1 MAATT
6 EVMTRHASRHV
17 ALIAALV
24 TLAATSGCSFLT
36 MRDAPPRDQMRYDI
50 EPDCSDGRGPPVA
63 DLLASGAA
71 AVTGLMMFALISA
84 FGSGADD
91 AGEAYLYTALFLGGP
106 AILFGASSVSGFR
119 TAKSCRIARQD
130 FYTMRAQM
138 QYGPQPVYQ
147 PPLEPPPGPAGVERG
162 RCRLTAPACDPG
174 LACAS
179 GFCVRPPG
187 PPGAP

>member
-1 MAATT
+1 
-6 EVMTRHASRHV
+6 MTRHASRHV

-36 MRDAPPRDQMRYDI
+36 MREPPSRAELRYDI
-50 EPDCSDGRGPPVA
+50 EPDCSDGRGAPVA
-63 DLLASGAA
+63 DLLASSAT
-71 AVTGLMMFALISA
+71 AVTALMMLALISA
-84 FGSGADD
+84 FGADD
-91 AGEAYLYTALFLGGP
+91 ADEAYLYTALFLGAP

-119 TAKSCRIARQD
+119 NAKRCRLAKQD

-138 QYGPQPVYQ
+138 QFAPQPSFQ
-147 PPLEPPPGPAGVERG
+147 PPLDPSLAPPPRAPGVERG

-187 PPGAP
+187 TFGAP